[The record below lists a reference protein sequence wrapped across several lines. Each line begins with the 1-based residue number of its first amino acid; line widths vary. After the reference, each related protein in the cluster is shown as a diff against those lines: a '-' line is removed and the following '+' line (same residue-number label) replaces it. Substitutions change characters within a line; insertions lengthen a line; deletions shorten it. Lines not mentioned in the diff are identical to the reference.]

1 MSFCVKCGKE
11 GEVIESVCAECF
23 MKNKRFTTIADHV
36 NLFQCVHCSDFQ
48 VNNKWH
54 GYKVEIAAQ
63 EAAISGICL
72 MKDADIDNIKTTV
85 CARDKAN
92 YRVHLDLTVT
102 YRGFTTREEL
112 ETIVRVKTNVCGK
125 CSKIQGN
132 YYEATLQ
139 IRTRDR
145 KFDKN
150 ELEEIVNRVSKM
162 VKDIGAENREMF
174 ISKITLVPGANGG
187 SDINLSSQALGKTL
201 THDLAEMYG
210 AEVKETAKLLT
221 QKDGHDV
228 YRMTYLLRLPAYRY
242 GDVVMF
248 GKKMYLVGAIHSD
261 NTRITELKSAESFT
275 VSNGDMTEAR
285 VIGKREEMM
294 EVVVLTESDKELQIM
309 HPSSFKPVELR
320 KPQRY
325 RTKGETVKVF
335 QYEEELYLLPK

>member
-11 GEVIESVCAECF
+11 GEVIDFVCAECF
-23 MKNKRFTTIADHV
+23 MQNKRFTTIADHV

-48 VNNKWH
+48 INNKWH
-54 GYKVEIAAQ
+54 NYKVENAAQ

-72 MKDADIDNIKTTV
+72 MKGADIDNIKTSV
-85 CARDKAN
+85 IARDSAN
-92 YRVHLDLTVT
+92 YRVHLDITVT

-112 ETIVRVKTNVCGK
+112 DTIVRLKTNVCGK
-125 CSKIQGN
+125 CSKIAGN

-150 ELEEIVNRVSKM
+150 ELEEVVSRVTKM
-162 VKDIGAENREMF
+162 VNEAGAENREMF
-174 ISKITLVPGANGG
+174 ISKITMVPGANGG
-187 SDINLSSQALGKTL
+187 ADINLSSQALGKAV

-228 YRMTYLLRLPAYRY
+228 FRLTFLVRLPAYRY
-242 GDVVMF
+242 GDVVMYR
-248 GKKMYLVGAIHSD
+248 KHMYLVGAIRTT
-261 NTRITELKSAESFT
+261 NTKITDIKTSESFT
-275 VSNGDMTEAR
+275 VGNGDMTEAR
-285 VIGKREEMM
+285 VIGRREDMLDA
-294 EVVVLTESDKELQIM
+294 VVLTETDRELQIM
-309 HPSSFKPVELR
+309 HPTSFNPVELR

-325 RTKGETVKVF
+325 KTKGETVKVF